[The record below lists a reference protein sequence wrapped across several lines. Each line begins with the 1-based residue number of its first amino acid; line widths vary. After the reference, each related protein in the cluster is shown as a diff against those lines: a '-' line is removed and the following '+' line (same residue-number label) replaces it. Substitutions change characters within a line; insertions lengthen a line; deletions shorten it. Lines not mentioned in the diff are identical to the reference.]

1 MNALV
6 LINKPVD
13 FRSSQCVSIVRKKLR
28 LHKAGHAGTLDSTA
42 SGLLVVL
49 TGNATR
55 FAEFVMSLPK
65 VYRAVIQ
72 FGAETNTYDY
82 SGDIISENGY
92 GDFDGII
99 LPEALYH
106 FSGYRMQSPPAV
118 SAVKI
123 DGQPAY
129 KLARS
134 GQEVEMK
141 SRPVFFRRIKI
152 LKPYNPDDGTITLE
166 VHCGRGTY
174 IRSLAHDLGK
184 IAGTGAYVKSL
195 VRIST
200 GLFTVDEAKS
210 PDEDI
215 VPLTLERL
223 AENFTRIY
231 VSEKDERSFTNGLS
245 ILIRQAVKISR
256 GVTVN
261 GSICVEGE
269 NFLGFGSYAG
279 YDYVKPDVIVPK
291 DILPDYLE
299 ATC

>member
-1 MNALV
+1 MNAIV

-13 FRSSQCVSIVRKKLR
+13 YRSSKCVAVAKRKLGVKV
-28 LHKAGHAGTLDSTA
+28 GHAGTLDSTA
-42 SGLLVVL
+42 SGLLVLL

-55 FAEFVMSLPK
+55 FCEFVMSLPK

-82 SGDIISENGY
+82 SGDIVSEKGFSS
-92 GDFDGII
+92 FDGSM
-99 LPEALYH
+99 LPDVLYQ
-106 FSGYRMQSPPAV
+106 FSGYRMQRPPAV

-134 GQEVEMK
+134 GQEVDMK
-141 SRPVFFRRIKI
+141 ERPVFFRRVKI
-152 LKPYNPDDGTITLE
+152 LKPYDINDGTMTLE

-174 IRSLAHDLGK
+174 IRTLAHDLGK
-184 IAGTGAYVKSL
+184 ISGVGAYVKSL

-200 GLFTVDEAKS
+200 GLFTIDEANS
-210 PDEDI
+210 PDDDELI
-215 VPLTLERL
+215 PLPLSRL

-231 VSEKDERSFTNGLS
+231 VSEKDSRSFTNGMS

-256 GVTVN
+256 GVSAN
-261 GSICVEGE
+261 GSLCVEGDS
-269 NFLGFGSYAG
+269 FLGFGSYAG

-291 DILPDYLE
+291 DSL
-299 ATC
+299 C

>member
-1 MNALV
+1 MNAIV

-13 FRSSQCVSIVRKKLR
+13 YRSSKCVAVAKRKLGVKV
-28 LHKAGHAGTLDSTA
+28 GHAGTLDSTA
-42 SGLLVVL
+42 SGLLILL

-55 FAEFVMSLPK
+55 FCEFVMSLPK

-82 SGDIISENGY
+82 SGDIVSEKGFSS
-92 GDFDGII
+92 FDGSI
-99 LPEALYH
+99 LPDVLYQ
-106 FSGYRMQSPPAV
+106 FSGYRMQRPPAV

-134 GQEVEMK
+134 GQEVDMK
-141 SRPVFFRRIKI
+141 ERPVFFRRVKI
-152 LKPYNPDDGTITLE
+152 LTPYNPDDGTMTLE

-174 IRSLAHDLGK
+174 IRTLAHDLGK
-184 IAGTGAYVKSL
+184 ISGVGAYVKSL

-200 GLFTVDEAKS
+200 GLFTIDEANS
-210 PDEDI
+210 PDDDELI
-215 VPLTLERL
+215 PLPLSRL

-231 VSEKDERSFTNGLS
+231 VSEKDSRSFTNGMS

-256 GVTVN
+256 GVSAN
-261 GSICVEGE
+261 GSLCVEGDS
-269 NFLGFGSYAG
+269 FLGFGSYAG

-291 DILPDYLE
+291 DSL
-299 ATC
+299 C

>member
-1 MNALV
+1 MNAIV

-13 FRSSQCVSIVRKKLR
+13 YRSSKCVAVAKRKLGVKV
-28 LHKAGHAGTLDSTA
+28 GHAGTLDSTA
-42 SGLLVVL
+42 SGLLILL

-55 FAEFVMSLPK
+55 FCEFVMSLPK

-82 SGDIISENGY
+82 SGDIVSEKGFSS
-92 GDFDGII
+92 FDGSM
-99 LPEALYH
+99 LPDVLYQ
-106 FSGYRMQSPPAV
+106 FSGYRMQRPPAV

-134 GQEVEMK
+134 SQEVDMK
-141 SRPVFFRRIKI
+141 ERPVFFRRVKI
-152 LKPYNPDDGTITLE
+152 LKPYDINDGTMTLE

-174 IRSLAHDLGK
+174 IRTLAHDLGK
-184 IAGTGAYVKSL
+184 ISGVGAYVKSL

-200 GLFTVDEAKS
+200 GLFTIDEANS
-210 PDEDI
+210 PDDDELI
-215 VPLTLERL
+215 PLPLSRL

-231 VSEKDERSFTNGLS
+231 VSEKDSRSFTNGMS

-256 GVTVN
+256 GVSVN
-261 GSICVEGE
+261 GSLCVEGDS
-269 NFLGFGSYAG
+269 FLGFGSYAG

-291 DILPDYLE
+291 DSL
-299 ATC
+299 C